1 MSRMRQARPQESLT
15 SGSQWAHLG
24 PAVSAQRDS
33 EAPEL
38 DSAASQRPADG
49 SSSAPVEPWS
59 AAAPQSAAQR
69 SARPEPA
76 AEQPG
81 AGESPEQQG
90 PGQGGPDRTRT
101 AETRSGSATRR
112 QGPPGRLG
120 ALGVLTR
127 VLVALAVPLSLLVLG
142 IRLVATPLFL
152 WVEYHRPG
160 FPEDPYGFQAEDRMT
175 LGSHGM
181 DYILNWA
188 PGPFLGEVRTSD
200 GRSWFT
206 PEEISHMTDV
216 KWVMQIGL
224 WAGVVLVLAALVLG
238 LLRRRDRDGLLTSVA
253 VGGWLT
259 VIAAAV
265 LAVLAVLGWQQFFA
279 GFHSLFFS
287 EGTWTFSSS
296 DTLIR
301 LYPTQ
306 FWMDAAGT
314 VAVITLV
321 GSVLV
326 AILAQRARSGRRGR
340 RRA

>member
-1 MSRMRQARPQESLT
+1 MSRSRPARPQETLT
-15 SGSQWAHLG
+15 SGPQWAHLG
-24 PAVSAQRDS
+24 PAVSAQSGSGRS
-33 EAPEL
+33 APAEG
-38 DSAASQRPADG
+38 SGHARAADG
-49 SSSAPVEPWS
+49 STSGPVEPWS
-59 AAAPQSAAQR
+59 DAGRQHGSVQSAEQLR
-69 SARPEPA
+69 LQDRPEPEPESA
-76 AEQPG
+76 GSDSTAHAHKDLPG
-81 AGESPEQQG
+81 
-90 PGQGGPDRTRT
+90 
-101 AETRSGSATRR
+101 GSRR
-112 QGPPGRLG
+112 VEEHSGRLG
-120 ALGVLTR
+120 FLGALTR
-127 VLVALAVPLSLLVLG
+127 VLVALAVPLSLLVVS

-160 FPEDPYGFQAEDRMT
+160 FPEDPYGFQAEDRMI

-188 PGPFLGEVRTSD
+188 PGPFLGEVRTSE

-206 PEEISHMTDV
+206 PEEVSHMTDV

-224 WAGVVLVLAALVLG
+224 WAGVVVVLAALVLG

-259 VIAAAV
+259 VIASAV
-265 LAVLAVLGWQQFFA
+265 LAVMAVLGWQQFFA
-279 GFHSLFFS
+279 SFHSLFFS
-287 EGTWTFSSS
+287 DGTWTFSNA

-314 VAVITLV
+314 IAVITV
-321 GSVLV
+321 CGSVLAAV
-326 AILAQRARSGRRGR
+326 LAQRARSSRCGR

>member
-1 MSRMRQARPQESLT
+1 MSPSRQARPQEPLT
-15 SGSQWAHLG
+15 SGPQWAHLG
-24 PAVSAQRDS
+24 PAVSAQGDS
-33 EAPEL
+33 
-38 DSAASQRPADG
+38 G
-49 SSSAPVEPWS
+49 SSSAGSALEQPPADQRTSSSANTPAEPWS
-59 AAAPQSAAQR
+59 DAARTSGPASGGSR
-69 SARPEPA
+69 SVE
-76 AEQPG
+76 
-81 AGESPEQQG
+81 G
-90 PGQGGPDRTRT
+90 P
-101 AETRSGSATRR
+101 RR
-112 QGPPGRLG
+112 RLG
-120 ALGVLTR
+120 AVGALTR
-127 VLVALAVPLSLLVLG
+127 VLVALAVPLSLLVVS

-152 WVEYHRPG
+152 WIEYHRPG
-160 FPEDPYGFQAEDRMT
+160 FPEDPYGFQAEDRMI

-181 DYILNWA
+181 DFILNWA
-188 PGPFLGEVRTSD
+188 PGPFLGEVRTAD

-206 PEEISHMTDV
+206 PEEVSHMTDV

-259 VIAAAV
+259 VIASAV
-265 LAVLAVLGWQQFFA
+265 LAVVAVLGWQQFFA

-287 EGTWTFSSS
+287 DGTWTFSSA

-314 VAVITLV
+314 IAVITV
-321 GSVLV
+321 CGSVLAAV
-326 AILAQRARSGRRGR
+326 LAQRARSGRRGR